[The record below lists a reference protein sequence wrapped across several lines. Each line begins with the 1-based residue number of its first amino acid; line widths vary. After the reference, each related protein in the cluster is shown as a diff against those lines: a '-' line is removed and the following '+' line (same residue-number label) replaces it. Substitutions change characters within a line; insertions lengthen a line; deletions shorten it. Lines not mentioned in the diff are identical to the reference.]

1 MLKQNQMKSPP
12 HIKHGV
18 SCQCT
23 HLISTQK
30 KREKET
36 DIHTNA
42 MLSKAQQPEP
52 PQQYEK
58 LNGFTHFYSPF
69 SFSLFLSSKHMPS
82 VI

>member
-1 MLKQNQMKSPP
+1 
-12 HIKHGV
+12 
-18 SCQCT
+18 
-23 HLISTQK
+23 
-30 KREKET
+30 
-36 DIHTNA
+36 